1 MPDVNTIQE
10 LRDGLSNL
18 GERDQIF
25 ASSLI
30 AQYINKGR
38 LSVAQW
44 EWVGRLA
51 ERANAPPPERHKVDI
66 GTMSGIIALFD
77 KAAEHLKSP
86 AIVIAVIA
94 TGDPMGPYAQKT
106 IRLNVAQA
114 HHRVPGSINVKD
126 GDLWLGRILRNGILE
141 LSPKVP
147 PEDVADVS
155 ALLRRFSADPAGV
168 ATEYGRLTGRCTFCR
183 LPLCDER
190 STAVGYGKTCAD
202 NWGLPWGTA
211 KHTFVQA
218 PAQPTRR
225 KSRRNI
231 KVEGT

>member
-1 MPDVNTIQE
+1 MPDVTTLQT
-10 LRDGLSNL
+10 LRDSLTKL
-18 GERDQIF
+18 REKDQVF
-25 ASSLI
+25 AASLI
-30 AQYINKGR
+30 AQYDRKR
-38 LSVAQW
+38 KLSPAQW

-51 ERANAPPPERHKVDI
+51 ERANAPPVERHKVDI
-66 GTMSGIIALFD
+66 GTMGGIIALFD

-141 LSPKVP
+141 LSPRVS
-147 PEDVADVS
+147 PEDVTDVTT
-155 ALLRRFSADPAGV
+155 LLRRFSHDPAGV
-168 ATEYGRLTGRCTFCR
+168 ATEYGRLTGRCTFCNTA
-183 LPLCDER
+183 LCDER
-190 STAVGYGKTCAD
+190 STAVGYGKICAD
-202 NWGLPWGTA
+202 HWGLPWGTA

-225 KSRRNI
+225 KSRRKI
-231 KVEGT
+231 KVT